1 VGRRGPARSAEILAQ
16 LVQAAGSDRPD
27 LRTTLLASQILGLMI
42 VRYVLRLEPLAS
54 ADIDTVVETVVPNF
68 QRCLTGDL

>member
-1 VGRRGPARSAEILAQ
+1 
-16 LVQAAGSDRPD
+16 
-27 LRTTLLASQILGLMI
+27 MI